1 MSAATAMPPLDSAV
15 LPSGVR
21 SRFVP
26 DVNGLR
32 IHVLE
37 AGFETAGR
45 PCVLLLHGF
54 PELAY
59 SWRKLMPPLAAA
71 GYHVVAPDL
80 RGYGRT
86 TGWHA
91 DYDNPADLLG
101 FRLLN
106 AVRDALGLVFALGHR
121 SVAAVVGHDFGS
133 PVAAWCALVRPD
145 VFRSVALMSAPF
157 AGPPGLPF
165 DTANAPPQRAAA
177 GDDIHEAM
185 ARLPRPRKHYQWYYS
200 TRPANT
206 DMMQCRQGVHDFLR
220 AYYHHKSADWRQ
232 NKPFNLQGWV
242 AGELAKMP
250 TYYIMDLGET
260 MAETV
265 AHEMPSAAEIAACRW
280 LPDAELA
287 VYAGEYGRTGFQGG
301 LQWYRRGTGELD
313 TAELQVF
320 AGRTIDV
327 PSLFIAGSSDWGIY
341 QRPGAIERMQ
351 DSACTRML
359 GCHLIDGAGHWV
371 QQEQPA
377 RVAELLIPFIRRA
390 GSD

>member
-1 MSAATAMPPLDSAV
+1 MAPLDSAV
-15 LPSGVR
+15 LPAGIR

-32 IHVLE
+32 IHILE
-37 AGFETAGR
+37 AGFEPANR

-59 SWRKLMPPLAAA
+59 SWCKLMPLLAVA

-91 DYDNPADLLG
+91 DYDNPADLAP
-101 FRLLN
+101 FRMLN
-106 AVRDALGLVFALGHR
+106 AVRDALGLVFALGYR

-157 AGPPGLPF
+157 AGPPALPF
-165 DTANAPPQRAAA
+165 NTANQPAQANTSTPN
-177 GDDIHEAM
+177 IHDAM
-185 ARLPRPRKHYQWYYS
+185 AKLARPRKHYQWYYS
-200 TRPANT
+200 TRPANA
-206 DMMQCRQGVHDFLR
+206 DMINCRQGVHAFLR

-232 NKPFNLQGWV
+232 NKPFQLQGWT
-242 AGELAKMP
+242 ADELAKMP
-250 TYYIMDLGET
+250 TYYIMDLNET

-265 AHEMPSAAEIAACRW
+265 AHEMPTAAEIAACRW
-280 LPDAELA
+280 LPDSELSIYAAE
-287 VYAGEYGRTGFQGG
+287 YQRTGFQGG
-301 LQWYRRGTGELD
+301 LQWYRRGTGDLD

-320 AGRTIDV
+320 SGRTIDV
-327 PSLFIAGSSDWGIY
+327 PSLFIAGSSDWGIH

-351 DSACTRML
+351 QSACTQMQ

-371 QQEQPA
+371 QQEQPE
-377 RVAELLIPFIRRA
+377 RVNELLVKFLQP
-390 GSD
+390 

>member
-1 MSAATAMPPLDSAV
+1 VSYDEPGPLDSAV
-15 LPSGVR
+15 LPSGIR

-37 AGFETAGR
+37 AGFETSGR
-45 PCVLLLHGF
+45 PCLLLLHGF

-59 SWRKLMPPLAAA
+59 SWRKVMPPLAAA

-86 TGWHA
+86 TGWRA
-91 DYDNPADLLG
+91 EYDNPADLEP

-121 SVAAVVGHDFGS
+121 SVVAVVGHDFGS

-157 AGPPGLPF
+157 AGPPALPF
-165 DTANAPPQRAAA
+165 DTANSAPRTVASGP
-177 GDDIHEAM
+177 DIHDAM
-185 ARLPRPRKHYQWYYS
+185 ARLDRPRKHYQWYYS
-200 TRPANT
+200 TRPAND
-206 DMMQCRQGVHDFLR
+206 DMWHCRQGVHAFLR

-232 NKPFNLQGWV
+232 NQPFKLQGWT
-242 AGELAKMP
+242 AEELAKMP

-265 AHEMPSAAEIAACRW
+265 AHEMPSAAQIAACRW
-280 LPDAELA
+280 LPDNELA
-287 VYAGEYGRTGFQGG
+287 VYAGEYQRNGFQGG
-301 LQWYRRGTGELD
+301 LQWYRRGTQELD
-313 TAELQVF
+313 TAELQLF
-320 AGRTIDV
+320 AGRSIDV
-327 PSLFIAGSSDWGIY
+327 PSLFIAGSSDWGIQ

-351 DSACTRML
+351 ESACTRML
-359 GCHLIDGAGHWV
+359 GCRLIDGAGHWV

-377 RVAELLIPFIRRA
+377 RVSELLIEFLQR
-390 GSD
+390 